1 MASPG
6 SEYNFSCQKC
16 PRTFKLQEFYEKHQ
30 KVHLLKK
37 QHVCAVCGFVY
48 GAAKGLEGHMESA
61 HSGDSEIDTNTHT
74 NTPPVV
80 RPKTMPTSPVDL
92 SQQIPEMP
100 FFHFLQAQGVL
111 TSADLIKQAQQAML
125 AQMTSNARAG
135 LNGLSLVPITISAP
149 TSPSPNS
156 CNVPHKLQPNDKSKI
171 PSPAGTGNYKI
182 YDQVPEIQDASD
194 AQQNDSGFFRC
205 TICTRE
211 FSGLNSLKKHVPI
224 HTRRVQHKCDTC
236 GYVFGKK
243 EYLLDHMRKH
253 TGEISPVCEVCG
265 QTFNKSLK
273 LKEHL
278 KLHRNTGN
286 DGNLNEYVPYK
297 CHICKQCFSQPEPL
311 GEHLRNAH
319 SETVYKCDMCDATF
333 GDVRG
338 KNHHMYNEHQLDAF
352 HQKCVWCP
360 VCNQGFTRHY
370 NLKVHMYKSH
380 GKEYLE
386 NNFSQ
391 EELDSLMR
399 PPPGSNT
406 SKPSPSPRKRS
417 NEEIVIPGTPTGV
430 LPISPPLTPKL
441 SPKQQKAKS
450 EDSPTMVPSNSCI
463 PSASILKANLQKTR
477 PGPASLTKPQHYFD
491 QEAQHAMLK
500 CQLCEE
506 KFLRKSD
513 LFIHL
518 KQHGVRVIS
527 CQHCEDKFL
536 EVTDLKRHLTSVHG
550 QAADHMKDSQPPQQ
564 ETQPTR
570 RPGPASRTNAPK
582 ENRATPMT
590 SSNLPSHLAAQ
601 YQDSPGFP
609 CQQCGKVLM
618 HKQSYVSHMRVIHGD
633 YYGGNKWKG
642 SSVVEMVLGG
652 QQGKMS
658 DENQETL
665 RAQLKE
671 AINNV
676 SRTSPTNNDSHNYND
691 YKFGLACEFCNKAFT
706 DQAQLDEHIHSKH
719 PNLTKRIQAFKAA
732 LGLNDSDEPDTK
744 RIKLDYKGIF
754 KDQNENSLSSYSIL
768 SFSDAHAHLS
778 SDGYDEPLDLACK
791 PVSVNV
797 DEDDEVDRI
806 VHDPNNNQNSNN
818 LLQIARPQRASP
830 PCSPLN
836 LHISRPATPSPTPSP
851 PMPSQPQPVA
861 QAPAQIAQAPAP
873 IAQSSSQVLPPP
885 TNSLPQP
892 QPQENPQNT
901 FGAGNTD
908 QITTPQPKLHEYLVK
923 QSNATSD
930 ENGRKKF
937 LCPVCKCQLSW
948 KTNLSVHLR
957 THSGERPFQCVLCLN
972 RFRQKAHLYKHFR
985 CSHGHKVA
993 PYKCM
998 FCTESFIRS
1007 PNDLYNHITEVHKRE
1022 TDELTNNNNNNSNN
1036 NNNNIKNEK
1045 EEILQEEHTEHQS
1058 KEDEIN
1064 VDVCEENQSEAHQ
1077 VIREDD
1083 VEELEVEDEES
1094 EDEFPIKD
1102 RDDDTRYEAIE
1113 EEFEFSGEY
1122 IKPCYCVL
1130 PFVSD
1135 EEVESMTKRN
1145 IAEYYEQ
1152 PEEYSEDEEGQMVI
1166 DENPPT
1172 PENLSF
1178 DSRHTPSPASNN
1190 NNNFNNNELKINSF
1204 GQGFAD
1210 AINICRKETQIAEAH
1225 AQPQPQ
1231 PTHTVKFE
1239 PQQPALYYPAFPD
1252 FSLPFSLSGLIQKK
1266 KAEMAAILAPRL
1278 SPKEEHSKLTLDHLA
1293 KAALVSKAPLSPAKT
1308 DSANNNTAVSEYEN
1322 QIQND
1327 LWPLDCIKCHS
1338 VLTNLD
1344 NFNIHMNDHWSDD
1357 KCCPVCGL
1365 LINSKRFN
1373 FKQHLK
1379 IHTGEKP
1386 FVCQVCNRAFRQKA
1400 HMVKHVTTHRS
1411 EPRGVSDSLYSPGAK
1426 PEPRTVSEAMLT
1438 YNSGVI
1444 PEPRSVPE
1452 SFQPGVIVQ

>member
-61 HSGDSEIDTNTHT
+61 HTGDSEIDTNTHT

-156 CNVPHKLQPNDKSKI
+156 SNVPHKLQPNDKSKI

-417 NEEIVIPGTPTGV
+417 DEEIVIPGTPTGV

-744 RIKLDYKGIF
+744 RIKLDYK
-754 KDQNENSLSSYSIL
+754 
-768 SFSDAHAHLS
+768 
-778 SDGYDEPLDLACK
+778 
-791 PVSVNV
+791 
-797 DEDDEVDRI
+797 
-806 VHDPNNNQNSNN
+806 
-818 LLQIARPQRASP
+818 
-830 PCSPLN
+830 
-836 LHISRPATPSPTPSP
+836 
-851 PMPSQPQPVA
+851 
-861 QAPAQIAQAPAP
+861 
-873 IAQSSSQVLPPP
+873 
-885 TNSLPQP
+885 
-892 QPQENPQNT
+892 
-901 FGAGNTD
+901 
-908 QITTPQPKLHEYLVK
+908 
-923 QSNATSD
+923 
-930 ENGRKKF
+930 
-937 LCPVCKCQLSW
+937 
-948 KTNLSVHLR
+948 
-957 THSGERPFQCVLCLN
+957 
-972 RFRQKAHLYKHFR
+972 
-985 CSHGHKVA
+985 
-993 PYKCM
+993 
-998 FCTESFIRS
+998 
-1007 PNDLYNHITEVHKRE
+1007 EVHKRE

-1045 EEILQEEHTEHQS
+1045 EEILQEEQTEHQS

-1386 FVCQVCNRAFRQKA
+1386 FVCQVCSRAFRQKA

>member
-1 MASPG
+1 MTSPG

-61 HSGDSEIDTNTHT
+61 HTGDSEIDTNTHT

-135 LNGLSLVPITISAP
+135 LNGMSLVPITISAP

-156 CNVPHKLQPNDKSKI
+156 SNVPHKLQPNDKSKI

-417 NEEIVIPGTPTGV
+417 DEEIVIPGTPTGV

-441 SPKQQKAKS
+441 SPKQQKS
-450 EDSPTMVPSNSCI
+450 RNEDSPTMVPSNSII

-744 RIKLDYKGIF
+744 RIKLDYK
-754 KDQNENSLSSYSIL
+754 
-768 SFSDAHAHLS
+768 
-778 SDGYDEPLDLACK
+778 
-791 PVSVNV
+791 
-797 DEDDEVDRI
+797 
-806 VHDPNNNQNSNN
+806 
-818 LLQIARPQRASP
+818 
-830 PCSPLN
+830 
-836 LHISRPATPSPTPSP
+836 
-851 PMPSQPQPVA
+851 
-861 QAPAQIAQAPAP
+861 
-873 IAQSSSQVLPPP
+873 
-885 TNSLPQP
+885 
-892 QPQENPQNT
+892 
-901 FGAGNTD
+901 
-908 QITTPQPKLHEYLVK
+908 
-923 QSNATSD
+923 
-930 ENGRKKF
+930 
-937 LCPVCKCQLSW
+937 
-948 KTNLSVHLR
+948 
-957 THSGERPFQCVLCLN
+957 
-972 RFRQKAHLYKHFR
+972 
-985 CSHGHKVA
+985 
-993 PYKCM
+993 
-998 FCTESFIRS
+998 
-1007 PNDLYNHITEVHKRE
+1007 EVHKRE
-1022 TDELTNNNNNNSNN
+1022 TDELTNNNNNNNNNNTN

-1045 EEILQEEHTEHQS
+1045 EEILQEEQTEHQS
-1058 KEDEIN
+1058 KEEEIN
-1064 VDVCEENQSEAHQ
+1064 VDVCEENQSEAPQ
-1077 VIREDD
+1077 VIEEED

-1094 EDEFPIKD
+1094 EDEFQIKD
-1102 RDDDTRYEAIE
+1102 REDDTRYEAIE

-1178 DSRHTPSPASNN
+1178 DNRHTPSPASNN

-1210 AINICRKETQIAEAH
+1210 AINICRKETQIAEART
-1225 AQPQPQ
+1225 QPQPQ

-1386 FVCQVCNRAFRQKA
+1386 FVCQVCSRAFRQKA

-1411 EPRGVSDSLYSPGAK
+1411 EPRGVADSLYSPGAK

>member
-61 HSGDSEIDTNTHT
+61 HTGDSEIDTNTHT

-744 RIKLDYKGIF
+744 RIKLDYK
-754 KDQNENSLSSYSIL
+754 
-768 SFSDAHAHLS
+768 
-778 SDGYDEPLDLACK
+778 
-791 PVSVNV
+791 
-797 DEDDEVDRI
+797 
-806 VHDPNNNQNSNN
+806 
-818 LLQIARPQRASP
+818 
-830 PCSPLN
+830 
-836 LHISRPATPSPTPSP
+836 
-851 PMPSQPQPVA
+851 
-861 QAPAQIAQAPAP
+861 
-873 IAQSSSQVLPPP
+873 
-885 TNSLPQP
+885 
-892 QPQENPQNT
+892 
-901 FGAGNTD
+901 
-908 QITTPQPKLHEYLVK
+908 
-923 QSNATSD
+923 
-930 ENGRKKF
+930 
-937 LCPVCKCQLSW
+937 
-948 KTNLSVHLR
+948 
-957 THSGERPFQCVLCLN
+957 
-972 RFRQKAHLYKHFR
+972 
-985 CSHGHKVA
+985 
-993 PYKCM
+993 
-998 FCTESFIRS
+998 
-1007 PNDLYNHITEVHKRE
+1007 EVHKRE

>member
-6 SEYNFSCQKC
+6 SEYNFSCKKC

-61 HSGDSEIDTNTHT
+61 HAGDSEIDSNSNTSNTHT

-80 RPKTMPTSPVDL
+80 RPKTIPTSPVDL

-156 CNVPHKLQPNDKSKI
+156 SNVPHKLQPNDKSKI

-182 YDQVPEIQDASD
+182 YDEVPEIQDASD

-417 NEEIVIPGTPTGV
+417 DEEIVIPGTPTGV

-441 SPKQQKAKS
+441 SPKPKARN
-450 EDSPTMVPSNSCI
+450 EDSPTMVPSNSII

-536 EVTDLKRHLTSVHG
+536 EVADLKRHLTSVHG
-550 QAADHMKDSQPPQQ
+550 QAADHMKDPQPPQQ
-564 ETQPTR
+564 ENLPTR
-570 RPGPASRTNAPK
+570 KPGPASRTNAPK
-582 ENRATPMT
+582 ENRASPMT

-609 CQQCGKVLM
+609 CHQCGKVLM

-658 DENQETL
+658 NENQETL
-665 RAQLKE
+665 RAQLKD

-676 SRTSPTNNDSHNYND
+676 SRASPTNNDSHNFND

-744 RIKLDYKGIF
+744 RIKLDYK
-754 KDQNENSLSSYSIL
+754 
-768 SFSDAHAHLS
+768 
-778 SDGYDEPLDLACK
+778 
-791 PVSVNV
+791 
-797 DEDDEVDRI
+797 
-806 VHDPNNNQNSNN
+806 
-818 LLQIARPQRASP
+818 
-830 PCSPLN
+830 
-836 LHISRPATPSPTPSP
+836 
-851 PMPSQPQPVA
+851 
-861 QAPAQIAQAPAP
+861 
-873 IAQSSSQVLPPP
+873 
-885 TNSLPQP
+885 
-892 QPQENPQNT
+892 
-901 FGAGNTD
+901 
-908 QITTPQPKLHEYLVK
+908 
-923 QSNATSD
+923 
-930 ENGRKKF
+930 
-937 LCPVCKCQLSW
+937 
-948 KTNLSVHLR
+948 
-957 THSGERPFQCVLCLN
+957 
-972 RFRQKAHLYKHFR
+972 
-985 CSHGHKVA
+985 
-993 PYKCM
+993 
-998 FCTESFIRS
+998 
-1007 PNDLYNHITEVHKRE
+1007 EVHKRE
-1022 TDELTNNNNNNSNN
+1022 TDELTNNNNTSN

-1045 EEILQEEHTEHQS
+1045 EEISKEELLEHQS
-1058 KEDEIN
+1058 KEDE
-1064 VDVCEENQSEAHQ
+1064 VDVEICEENQSKNQ
-1077 VIREDD
+1077 QPND
-1083 VEELEVEDEES
+1083 EEEVDQLDGEDEES
-1094 EDEFPIKD
+1094 EDEYQVKD
-1102 RDDDTRYEAIE
+1102 RDDDIRYEAIE
-1113 EEFEFSGEY
+1113 EEFEFSGQY

-1130 PFVSD
+1130 PFVTD
-1135 EEVESMTKRN
+1135 EEVESSTRRN

-1178 DSRHTPSPASNN
+1178 EQRHTPSPASNN

-1210 AINICRKETQIAEAH
+1210 AINICRKETQIAEART
-1225 AQPQPQ
+1225 QPQPQ

-1386 FVCQVCNRAFRQKA
+1386 FVCQVCSRAFRQKA

-1411 EPRGVSDSLYSPGAK
+1411 EPRGVADSLYSPGAK